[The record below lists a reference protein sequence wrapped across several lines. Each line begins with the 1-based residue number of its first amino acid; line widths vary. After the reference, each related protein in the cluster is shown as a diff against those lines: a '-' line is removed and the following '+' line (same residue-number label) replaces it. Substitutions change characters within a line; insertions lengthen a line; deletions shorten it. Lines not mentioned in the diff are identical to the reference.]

1 MVFWQWYLADP
12 VVSIVVA
19 VLVLYSSWRLMRES
33 VDVLLEGTP
42 AHLNIQSILADL
54 GSVRGVV
61 SVHDLHVWSITS
73 GMPALSCH
81 VVVRQ
86 DEDVSE
92 ILSTLSRLMREKH
105 KIEHTTIQIERES
118 WVVPRIGSQPLF

>member
-1 MVFWQWYLADP
+1 
-12 VVSIVVA
+12 
-19 VLVLYSSWRLMRES
+19 
-33 VDVLLEGTP
+33 VLLEGTP

-54 GSVRGVV
+54 GSVSGVV

-86 DEDVSE
+86 NADVSE
-92 ILSTLSRLMREKH
+92 VLSTLSRLMREKH

-118 WVVPRIGSQPLF
+118 WIVPRIGSQPLF